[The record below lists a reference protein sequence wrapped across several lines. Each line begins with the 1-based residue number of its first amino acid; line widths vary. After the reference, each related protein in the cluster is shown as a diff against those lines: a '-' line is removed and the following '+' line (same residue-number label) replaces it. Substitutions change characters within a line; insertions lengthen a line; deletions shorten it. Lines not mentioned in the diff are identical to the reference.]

1 MELELLQGRFDAKEC
16 LALVREMVAL
26 QIKFHERK
34 IATVLSEEDI
44 KFREKCIKNLQAQLQ
59 HFTLQLQQ
67 KESSSFVKATFHVAV

>member
-67 KESSSFVKATFHVAV
+67 KESPSFVKATFHVAV